1 MKQSRWG
8 ALVESGHGEVV
19 AKEIQDHRRE
29 ILEIAGR
36 HGASEV
42 CLFGS
47 ASRGDLQADSDFDF
61 LVQAR
66 ASTSAWFPAGLIQ
79 DLESLLGRH
88 VDVVT
93 EQALHPLLRDRILAE
108 AVLL

>member
-1 MKQSRWG
+1 MAKT
-8 ALVESGHGEVV
+8 LP
-19 AKEIQDHRRE
+19 KEIQAHRRE

-47 ASRGDLQADSDFDF
+47 ASRGDLHAESDYDF
-61 LVQAR
+61 LVEAG
-66 ASTSAWFPAGLIQ
+66 SNTSAWFPAGLIQ

-93 EQALHPLLRDRILAE
+93 RQALHPLLRDRIFAE
-108 AVLL
+108 AVSL